1 MSSEDPGSGQ
11 SRRRVN
17 GKKQKLRADGRVGI
31 IILGL
36 FLSLVSGCVSTGSAG
51 EASRL
56 HRSSKV
62 VEAETMLL
70 KLAKSGDVA
79 AQAWLGAMYGAGNG
93 VKRDYVKSFY
103 WQQKAAKQGH
113 SVAQYNIAVLYARGR
128 GVAKSNEEAAYWFR
142 QAAEAGMPQA
152 QLHMGLMHEKG
163 WGTIRCPYEA
173 SKWYYRAGQTFVEHN
188 NLKMARHAR
197 RQIQRIL
204 PDYYLAQQLKDEIFL
219 GGSAK

>member
-1 MSSEDPGSGQ
+1 MNYRKP
-11 SRRRVN
+11 
-17 GKKQKLRADGRVGI
+17 KLRADKCVGI
-31 IILGL
+31 VILCL
-36 FLSLVSGCVSTGSAG
+36 MISLVSGCVTPSIGRAT
-51 EASRL
+51 RL
-56 HRSSKV
+56 HASGKV

-70 KLAKSGDVA
+70 ELAKSGDVA

-204 PDYYLAQQLKDEIFL
+204 PNYYLAQQLKDEIFL
-219 GGSAK
+219 GGWAK